1 MCIILRF
8 CGGTAVNFVERT
20 GANAISTF
28 KNISGFWVFCL
39 KCLREFLQG
48 SFFNRAA
55 FDVLVMQIFFTAYQL
70 FAFFAVLSAVFGSI
84 FIGIIFHLV
93 KSLGLV
99 QYLGDIIMGIVVLEI
114 SPLITVV
121 LLALRSSSAINSEI
135 AVMKVNRE
143 IDALESFK
151 IDPVIYLF
159 LPRIISFIIS
169 VTLLSSLF
177 AIIVLFSGFLFSSAM
192 FDMSGGIF
200 TDMIAK
206 SITVFDIFLFYV
218 KSVFFGFFISVIPL
232 YNGWRTHYRFTD
244 VPVSVLRGMM
254 GVFMSI
260 VIVEVVSLVARF
272 FLNSL

>member
-1 MCIILRF
+1 MRKFI
-8 CGGTAVNFVERT
+8 ERV
-20 GANAISTF
+20 GANATEKF
-28 KNISGFWVFCL
+28 RNVSGFCVFCI
-39 KCLREFLQG
+39 KCLAEFLQG

-70 FAFFAVLSAVFGSI
+70 FAFFALLSVVFGSI
-84 FIGIIFHLV
+84 FIGIVFHAV

-99 QYLGDIIMGIVVLEI
+99 QYLGDIIMGIVVLEL

-151 IDPVIYLF
+151 IDPTVYLF
-159 LPRIISFIIS
+159 LPRIISFVIS
-169 VTLLSSLF
+169 VTVLSSLF
-177 AIIVLFSGFLFSSAM
+177 SIIVLFSGFSFSSAM
-192 FDMSGGIF
+192 FGMSGKMF
-200 TDMIAK
+200 VDMIAK
-206 SITVFDIFLFYV
+206 SITVFDIILFYI
-218 KSVFFGFFISVIPL
+218 KSIVFGFFISVIPL
-232 YNGWRTHYRFTD
+232 YNGWKTQYRFND
-244 VPVSVLRGMM
+244 IPVSVLRGMM

>member
-8 CGGTAVNFVERT
+8 RGGDAVNFIERIGSNVI
-20 GANAISTF
+20 GAF
-28 KNISGFWVFCL
+28 KNISGFLSFSLQCL
-39 KCLREFLQG
+39 GEMLQW

-55 FDVLVMQIFFTAYQL
+55 FDVLIMQIFFTAYQL
-70 FAFFAVLSAVFGSI
+70 FAFFALLSAICGSI
-84 FIGIIFHLV
+84 FIGIIFHAV

-143 IDALESFK
+143 IDALEAFK
-151 IDPVIYLF
+151 IDPVVYLF
-159 LPRIISFIIS
+159 LPRIISFVIS
-169 VTLLSSLF
+169 VTVLSSLF
-177 AIIVLFSGFLFSSAM
+177 AIIVLFSGFAFSSAM
-192 FDMSGGIF
+192 FGMSGGMF
-200 TDMIAK
+200 VDMIAK
-206 SITVFDIFLFYV
+206 SITVFDILLFYI
-218 KSVFFGFFISVIPL
+218 KNIFFGFFISVIPL
-232 YNGWRTHYRFTD
+232 YNGWRTQYRFND
-244 VPVSVLRGMM
+244 IPVSVLHGMM

-260 VIVEVVSLVARF
+260 VIVEVVSLVARS

>member
-1 MCIILRF
+1 MCIIPRF
-8 CGGTAVNFVERT
+8 RGGDAVNFIERIGSNVI
-20 GANAISTF
+20 GAF
-28 KNISGFWVFCL
+28 KNISGFLGFCL
-39 KCLREFLQG
+39 KCLGEFLQG

-70 FAFFAVLSAVFGSI
+70 FAFFALLSAICGSI
-84 FIGIIFHLV
+84 FIGIIFHAV

-143 IDALESFK
+143 IDALEAFK
-151 IDPVIYLF
+151 IDPVVYLF
-159 LPRIISFIIS
+159 LPRIISFVIS
-169 VTLLSSLF
+169 VTVLSSLF
-177 AIIVLFSGFLFSSAM
+177 AIIVLFSGFAFSSAM
-192 FDMSGGIF
+192 FGMSGGMF
-200 TDMIAK
+200 VDMIAK
-206 SITVFDIFLFYV
+206 SITVFDILLFYI
-218 KSVFFGFFISVIPL
+218 KNIFFGFFISVIPL
-232 YNGWRTHYRFTD
+232 YNGWRTQYRFND
-244 VPVSVLRGMM
+244 IPVSVLHGMM

-260 VIVEVVSLVARF
+260 VIVEVVSLVARS

>member
-1 MCIILRF
+1 M
-8 CGGTAVNFVERT
+8 NFVERI
-20 GANAISTF
+20 GSKAISTF
-28 KNISGFWVFCL
+28 KNISGFCGFTL
-39 KCLREFLQG
+39 KCFGEILQG

-70 FAFFAVLSAVFGSI
+70 FAFFALLSVICGSI
-84 FIGIIFHLV
+84 FIGIIFHAV

-143 IDALESFK
+143 IDALEAFK
-151 IDPVIYLF
+151 IDPVVYLF
-159 LPRIISFIIS
+159 LPRIISFVIS
-169 VTLLSSLF
+169 VTVLSSLF
-177 AIIVLFSGFLFSSAM
+177 AIILLFSGFAFSSAM
-192 FDMSGGIF
+192 FDMSGGMF
-200 TDMIAK
+200 VDMIAK
-206 SITVFDIFLFYV
+206 SITIFDILLFYI
-218 KSVFFGFFISVIPL
+218 KNICFGFFISVIPL
-232 YNGWRTHYRFTD
+232 YNGWRTQYRFND
-244 VPVSVLRGMM
+244 IPVSVLHGMM

-260 VIVEVVSLVARF
+260 VIVEVVSLVARS

>member
-1 MCIILRF
+1 M
-8 CGGTAVNFVERT
+8 NFIERT
-20 GANAISTF
+20 GAGTISTF
-28 KNISGFWVFCL
+28 KNISGFLVFCL

-70 FAFFAVLSAVFGSI
+70 FAFFALLSVVCGSI
-84 FIGIIFHLV
+84 FIGIIFHVV

-143 IDALESFK
+143 IDALEAFK
-151 IDPVIYLF
+151 IDPVVYLF

-169 VTLLSSLF
+169 VTVLSSLF
-177 AIIVLFSGFLFSSAM
+177 AIIVLFSGFVFSTTM
-192 FDMSGGIF
+192 FGMSGGIF
-200 TDMIAK
+200 VEMIAK
-206 SITVFDIFLFYV
+206 SITVFDIVLFYI
-218 KSVFFGFFISVIPL
+218 KSIFFGFFISVIPL
-232 YNGWRTHYRFTD
+232 YNGWMTEYRSTD
-244 VPVSVLRGMM
+244 IPVSVLHGMM

-260 VIVEVVSLVARF
+260 VSVEVVSLVARF

>member
-1 MCIILRF
+1 MKNFIERIGSKTINAFKNVSGF
-8 CGGTAVNFVERT
+8 CGF
-20 GANAISTF
+20 IF
-28 KNISGFWVFCL
+28 
-39 KCLREFLQG
+39 KCLGEILQG

-70 FAFFAVLSAVFGSI
+70 FAFFALLSVVCGSI
-84 FIGIIFHLV
+84 FIGIIFHAV

-143 IDALESFK
+143 IDALEAFK
-151 IDPVIYLF
+151 IDPVVYLF
-159 LPRIISFIIS
+159 LPRIISFVIS
-169 VTLLSSLF
+169 VTVLSSLF
-177 AIIVLFSGFLFSSAM
+177 AIIVLFSGFAFSSAM
-192 FDMSGGIF
+192 FDMSSSMF

-206 SITVFDIFLFYV
+206 SITIFDIILFYI
-218 KSVFFGFFISVIPL
+218 KGVFFGFFISVIPL
-232 YNGWRTHYRFTD
+232 YNGWRTQYRFND
-244 VPVSVLRGMM
+244 IPVSVLHGMM

>member
-1 MCIILRF
+1 MYDLNFIEST
-8 CGGTAVNFVERT
+8 GTKAVN
-20 GANAISTF
+20 AF

-39 KCLREFLQG
+39 KCLGEILQG

-70 FAFFAVLSAVFGSI
+70 LNFFVVLSAVFGSI
-84 FIGIIFHLV
+84 LIGIIFQTV
-93 KSLGLV
+93 KTLGLV
-99 QYLGDIIMGIVVLEI
+99 QYLGNIIMGVVVLEL

-143 IDALESFK
+143 IDALEAFK
-151 IDPVIYLF
+151 IDPVVYLF

-169 VTLLSSLF
+169 VTVLASLF
-177 AIIVLFSGFLFSSAM
+177 SIIVLFSGFAFSSAM
-192 FDMSGGIF
+192 FDMSGKMFI
-200 TDMIAK
+200 DMIAK
-206 SITVFDIFLFYV
+206 SITVFDIILFYV
-218 KSVFFGFFISVIPL
+218 KGVFFGFFISVIPL
-232 YNGWRTHYRFTD
+232 YNGWKTQYRFND
-244 VPVSVLRGMM
+244 IPVSVLHGMM

-260 VIVEVVSLVARF
+260 VLVEVVSLVARF

>member
-1 MCIILRF
+1 MRK
-8 CGGTAVNFVERT
+8 FVEQIGEQT
-20 GANAISTF
+20 TQKF
-28 KNISGFWVFCL
+28 QNISGFIVFCI
-39 KCLREFLQG
+39 KCLAELLQG

-70 FAFFAVLSAVFGSI
+70 FAFFALLSVVFGSI
-84 FIGIIFHLV
+84 FIGIVFHAV

-99 QYLGDIIMGIVVLEI
+99 QYLGDIIMGIVVLEL

-151 IDPVIYLF
+151 IDPTVYLF

-169 VTLLSSLF
+169 VTVLSSLF
-177 AIIVLFSGFLFSSAM
+177 SIIVLFSGFSFSSAM
-192 FDMSGGIF
+192 FGMSGKIF
-200 TDMIAK
+200 IDTIAK
-206 SITVFDIFLFYV
+206 SISVFDIILFYI
-218 KSVFFGFFISVIPL
+218 KSIVFGFFISVIPL
-232 YNGWRTHYRFTD
+232 YNGWKTQYRFND
-244 VPVSVLRGMM
+244 IPVSVLHGMM

-260 VIVEVVSLVARF
+260 VIVEVLSLVARF

>member
-1 MCIILRF
+1 MCIIPRF
-8 CGGTAVNFVERT
+8 CGGDAVNFIERT
-20 GANAISTF
+20 GAGTISTF
-28 KNISGFWVFCL
+28 KNISGFLVFCL

-70 FAFFAVLSAVFGSI
+70 FAFFALLSVVCGSI
-84 FIGIIFHLV
+84 FIGIIFHVV

-143 IDALESFK
+143 IDALEAFK
-151 IDPVIYLF
+151 IDPVVYLF

-169 VTLLSSLF
+169 VTVLSSLF
-177 AIIVLFSGFLFSSAM
+177 AIIVLFSGFVFSTTM
-192 FDMSGGIF
+192 FGMSGGIF
-200 TDMIAK
+200 VEMIAK
-206 SITVFDIFLFYV
+206 SITVFDIVLFYI
-218 KSVFFGFFISVIPL
+218 KSIFFGFFISVIPL
-232 YNGWRTHYRFTD
+232 YNGWMTEYRSTD
-244 VPVSVLRGMM
+244 IPVSVLHGMM

-260 VIVEVVSLVARF
+260 VSVEVVSLVARF

>member
-1 MCIILRF
+1 M
-8 CGGTAVNFVERT
+8 NFIERT
-20 GANAISTF
+20 GADAISTF
-28 KNISGFWVFCL
+28 KNISGFCRFSL
-39 KCLREFLQG
+39 KCLREFLDG

-70 FAFFAVLSAVFGSI
+70 FAFFALLSVICGSI
-84 FIGIIFHLV
+84 FIGIIFHAV

-151 IDPVIYLF
+151 IDPTVYLF

-169 VTLLSSLF
+169 VTVLSSLF
-177 AIIVLFSGFLFSSAM
+177 AIIVLFSGFIFSSII
-192 FDMSGGIF
+192 FEMSAGIF
-200 TDMIAK
+200 SEMITK
-206 SITVFDIFLFYV
+206 SISVFDIILFYIKTIV
-218 KSVFFGFFISVIPL
+218 FGFFISVIPL
-232 YNGWRTHYRFTD
+232 YNGWKTQYRSTD
-244 VPVSVLRGMM
+244 IPVSVLRGMM

-260 VIVEVVSLVARF
+260 VFVEVVSLVARF